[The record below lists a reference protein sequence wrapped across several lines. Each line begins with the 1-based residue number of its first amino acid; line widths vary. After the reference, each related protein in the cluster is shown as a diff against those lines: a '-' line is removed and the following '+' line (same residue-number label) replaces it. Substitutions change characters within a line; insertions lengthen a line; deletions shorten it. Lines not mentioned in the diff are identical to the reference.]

1 MVCGTF
7 GVMHAWFGWGNLT
20 ENRGVDGRINITM
33 DIKEVGWE
41 GVNWIWLRL
50 RTSGGLL
57 FNAVTKI
64 WVP

>member
-1 MVCGTF
+1 MVL
-7 GVMHAWFGWGNLT
+7 MGNLR
-20 ENRGVDGRINITM
+20 ENRGVYGRIYIKM

-41 GVNWIWLRL
+41 GVNCIWLRL
-50 RTSGGLL
+50 RTNCGLL